1 MLKMDQAIVVRHKV
15 LVEKRSVRS
24 VAREHGLSRNTVKRY
39 AAGAP
44 IGVRKAPAR
53 ERPVRE
59 KLAPRIEALLAAST
73 TWTQGKQQLTASRL
87 WRMLRDEGHVVGR
100 TLVQEHVAEWKRRRR
115 EVFVP
120 LVYRP
125 GELAEVDFFEVW
137 VDLDDQRRR
146 AWMFVMRLMYSK
158 RDFARLYEFQD
169 QVSFLDGHVRA
180 FCHFGGVPQRI
191 AYDNLK
197 LAVRKILVG
206 GVRALTARF
215 TALVGH
221 YALEPSFARPAT
233 GHDKG
238 GVEAR
243 GKAIRWQHLVP
254 IPSAQRM
261 SEMSTKLISR
271 LDRQASEQRDR
282 DGKTVLERFDEERSQ
297 LVTLPR
303 SPFVAAATSIVSASR
318 RALVQVGG
326 ATYSVPEGWAGLDVT
341 AHLGPDEVELV
352 GPDGSTRHPRQRFGG
367 RSIDYRHYLREL
379 SRKPQ
384 AVRQVIPE
392 LLRDL
397 GEPFGGLWR
406 ALVEEHGPRQA
417 ARIFAAVLDALVE
430 RGREAVLALV
440 AEARERNEP
449 LLLALRASTST
460 RTLDATHVPD
470 VLRAI
475 EVPASSSADF
485 DALFNGGEL

>member
-1 MLKMDQAIVVRHKV
+1 MDQAIVVRHKV

-24 VAREHGLSRNTVKRY
+24 VAREHGLSRNTAKRY

-44 IGVRKAPAR
+44 IGVRKTPER

-59 KLAPRIEALLAAST
+59 KLAPRIEALLAESS

-87 WRMLRDEGHVVGR
+87 WQMLRDEGNVVGR
-100 TLVQEHVAEWKRRRR
+100 TLVKEQVAEWKRRRR

-137 VDLDDQRRR
+137 VDLDGQRRR

-158 RDFARLYEFQD
+158 RDFAWLYEFQD

-180 FCHFGGVPQRI
+180 FAHFGGVPQRI

-206 GVRALTARF
+206 GARALTARF

-254 IPSAQRM
+254 IPSAPRM
-261 SEMSTKLISR
+261 SEMSAQLMSR
-271 LDRQASEQRDR
+271 LDRQATEQRDR
-282 DGKTVLERFDEERSQ
+282 DGRAAQERFDEERGQ
-297 LVTLPR
+297 FVTLAR
-303 SPFVAAATSIVSASR
+303 SPFVAAATSIVGASR
-318 RALVQVGG
+318 RALVRVGG
-326 ATYSVPEGWAGLDVT
+326 ATYSVPETWAGLDIT
-341 AHLGPDEVELV
+341 SHLGPDEVELV

-379 SRKPQ
+379 SHKPQ

-397 GEPFGGLWR
+397 GDPFGALWR
-406 ALVEEHGPRQA
+406 ALVDEHGPRQA

-430 RGREAVLALV
+430 RGREAVVALV
-440 AEARERNEP
+440 AAARARNEP
-449 LLLALRASTST
+449 LMLALRTATKA
-460 RTLDATHVPD
+460 RTLESEHVPD

-475 EVPASSSADF
+475 EVPTSSAADF
-485 DALFNGGEL
+485 DALFGRGEL

>member
-1 MLKMDQAIVVRHKV
+1 MLKMDQVIVVRHKV

-24 VAREHGLSRNTVKRY
+24 VAKEHGLSRNTVKRY
-39 AAGAP
+39 VEGAT
-44 IGVRKAPAR
+44 IGVRKTPAR
-53 ERPVRE
+53 ARPLRDA
-59 KLAPRIEALLAAST
+59 LAPRIDALLADSA

-87 WRMLRDEGHVVGR
+87 WQMLRDQGHVVGR
-100 TLVQEHVAEWKRRRR
+100 TLVKEHVAEWKRRRT

-137 VDLDDQRRR
+137 VDLAGQRRR

-158 RDFARLYEFQD
+158 RDFAWLYEFQD

-180 FCHFGGVPQRI
+180 FAHFGGVPQRI

-206 GVRALTARF
+206 GERSLTARF

-221 YALEPSFARPAT
+221 YALEPSFARPRT

-254 IPSAQRM
+254 IPSAPRM
-261 SEMSTKLISR
+261 SEMSIQLLRR
-271 LDRQASEQRDR
+271 LDRQAIAQRDR
-282 DGKTVLERFDEERSQ
+282 DGQTAQERFDEERGHF
-297 LVTLPR
+297 VTLPLC
-303 SPFVAAATSIVSASR
+303 PFIAAATSIVSASR

-326 ATYSVPEGWAGLDVT
+326 ATYSVPEAWAGLDIT

-352 GPDGSTRHPRQRFGG
+352 GVDGRARHPRQRFGG

-379 SRKPQ
+379 SHKPQ

-397 GEPFGGLWR
+397 GEPFGVLWR
-406 ALVEEHGPRQA
+406 ELVDEQGPRQA
-417 ARIFAAVLDALVE
+417 ARIFAALLEALVE
-430 RGREAVLALV
+430 RGRDAVVALV
-440 AEARERNEP
+440 ATARERNEP
-449 LLLALRASTST
+449 LLLALRTST
-460 RTLDATHVPD
+460 AARRLDSDHVPD

-475 EVPASSSADF
+475 EVPASSAADF
-485 DALFNGGEL
+485 DTLFGGGKR

>member
-1 MLKMDQAIVVRHKV
+1 MLKMDQVIVVRHKV

-24 VAREHGLSRNTVKRY
+24 VAREHGISRNTVKRY
-39 AAGAP
+39 VAGAA
-44 IGVRKAPAR
+44 IGVRKTPKR
-53 ERPVRE
+53 ERPVRA
-59 KLAPRIEALLAAST
+59 KLAPKIEALLAEST

-87 WRMLRDEGHVVGR
+87 WQMLREQGHVVGR
-100 TLVQEHVAEWKRRRR
+100 TLVKTLVAEWKRQRR

-137 VDLDDQRRR
+137 VDLDGKRQR
-146 AWMFVMRLMYSK
+146 AWMFVLRLMYSK
-158 RDFARLYEFQD
+158 RDFAWLYEFQD

-180 FCHFGGVPQRI
+180 FVHFGGVPQRI

-206 GVRALTARF
+206 GERSLTARF

-254 IPSAQRM
+254 IPSAPRM
-261 SEMSTKLISR
+261 SEMSTQLMSR
-271 LDRQASEQRDR
+271 LDRQAIEQRDR
-282 DGKTVLERFDEERSQ
+282 DGRTAQERFEEERSHF
-297 LVTLPR
+297 VILPPR
-303 SPFVAAATSIVSASR
+303 PFVAAATSIVGASR

-326 ATYSVPEGWAGLDVT
+326 ATYSVSEDWAGLDVT
-341 AHLGPDEVELV
+341 AHLGPDGVELV
-352 GPDGSTRHPRQRFGG
+352 GIDGSTHHPRQRFGG

-379 SRKPQ
+379 SHKPQ
-384 AVRQVIPE
+384 AVRQVMPE

-397 GEPFGGLWR
+397 GAPFDALWP
-406 ALVEEHGPRQA
+406 ALVDEHGPRQA
-417 ARIFAAVLDALVE
+417 ARIFAAVLEGVVT
-430 RGREAVLALV
+430 RGRDVIVALI
-440 AEARERNEP
+440 ATAQQDGSP
-449 LLLALRASTST
+449 ILLSLRTATST
-460 RTLDATHVPD
+460 KPLAQEQVPD
-470 VLRAI
+470 VLRM
-475 EVPASSSADF
+475 VDVSSASAADF
-485 DALFNGGEL
+485 DTLFGGGAQ

>member
-1 MLKMDQAIVVRHKV
+1 MDQAIVVRHKV

-39 AAGAP
+39 ARGAP
-44 IGVRKAPAR
+44 IGVRKTPKRA
-53 ERPVRE
+53 RPVRE
-59 KLAPRIEALLAAST
+59 ALAPKIEALLAESAM
-73 TWTQGKQQLTASRL
+73 WTQGKQQLTASRL
-87 WRMLRDEGHVVGR
+87 WQMLRDEGHVVGR
-100 TLVQEHVAEWKRRRR
+100 TLVKEHVAEWKRQRR

-137 VDLDDQRRR
+137 VDLDGQRRR

-158 RDFARLYEFQD
+158 RDFAWLYEFQD

-180 FCHFGGVPQRI
+180 FTHFGGVPQRI

-206 GVRALTARF
+206 GERALTARF

-254 IPSAQRM
+254 IPSAPRM
-261 SEMSTKLISR
+261 SEMSAQLMSR
-271 LDRQASEQRDR
+271 LDRQATEQRDR
-282 DGKTVLERFDEERSQ
+282 DGRTAQERFDEERSQ
-297 LVTLPR
+297 FVTLTLR
-303 SPFVAAATSIVSASR
+303 PFVAAATSIVTASR

-326 ATYSVPEGWAGLDVT
+326 ATYSVPEGWAGLDIT
-341 AHLGPDEVELV
+341 AHLGPDEVGLV
-352 GPDGSTRHPRQRFGG
+352 GPDGSARHPRQRFGG

-379 SRKPQ
+379 SHKPQ

-397 GEPFGGLWR
+397 GDPFGVLWR
-406 ALVEEHGPRQA
+406 ALVDEHGPRQA

-430 RGREAVLALV
+430 RGRDAVV
-440 AEARERNEP
+440 AIVAAARERDES
-449 LLLALRASTST
+449 LLLALRTSASPRRLASE
-460 RTLDATHVPD
+460 HVPD

-475 EVPASSSADF
+475 EVPASSAADF
-485 DALFNGGEL
+485 DVLFGGGAL